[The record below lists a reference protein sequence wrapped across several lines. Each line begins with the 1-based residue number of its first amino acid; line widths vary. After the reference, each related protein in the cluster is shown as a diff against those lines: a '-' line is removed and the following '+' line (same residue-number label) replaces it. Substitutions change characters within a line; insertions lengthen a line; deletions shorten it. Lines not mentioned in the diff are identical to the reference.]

1 MIESEQ
7 LHPYVELIAREARRP
22 VITDRSARD
31 RIMAAVH
38 ADGAPGHRIVFWKRI
53 VEPRSFR
60 LSPALGGLLAAG
72 LVGIGVV
79 AGGFS
84 TNRDG
89 RVLAGQSTVA
99 AAGLPVSD
107 TVVKFVFLAP
117 QAANVSLVGDF
128 NGWDATKVPMVR
140 TPNSGLW
147 TVTLPL
153 TAGRHLY
160 QFVVDG
166 DWTSDP
172 NAPTAGDDGFGHA
185 NSVRLVQKGSAL

>member
-1 MIESEQ
+1 MTDSE

-22 VITDRSARD
+22 VVTDPVARD
-31 RIMAAVH
+31 RIMAAVR
-38 ADGAPGHRIVFWKRI
+38 AASAPGHRFLFWRRAI
-53 VEPRSFR
+53 EPRSFR

-72 LVGIGVV
+72 LVGIGVI
-79 AGGFS
+79 AGGLS

-89 RVLAGQSTVA
+89 RAMAGQSSVA

-117 QAANVSLVGDF
+117 QAATVSLVGDF
-128 NGWDATKVPMVR
+128 NGWDASKVPMVR

-166 DWTSDP
+166 TWIPDP
-172 NAPTAGDDGFGHA
+172 SAPIAGDDGFGHA
-185 NSVRLVQKGSAL
+185 NSVKLVQKGSAL

>member
-1 MIESEQ
+1 MTDSE
-7 LHPYVELIAREARRP
+7 LHPYIELIAREARRP
-22 VITDRSARD
+22 VVTDPAARQ
-31 RIMAAVH
+31 RIMAAVR
-38 ADGAPGHRIVFWKRI
+38 AEGAPGRRFAFWQRVI
-53 VEPRSFR
+53 EPRAFR
-60 LSPALGGLLAAG
+60 LSPAVGGMLAAG
-72 LVGIGVV
+72 LVGIGVI
-79 AGGFS
+79 AGGY
-84 TNRDG
+84 TANRDG
-89 RVLAGQSTVA
+89 RVLAGQPTVA
-99 AAGLPVSD
+99 AEGLPVSD

-117 QAANVSLVGDF
+117 QAAAVSLVGDF

-166 DWTSDP
+166 SWIPDP
-172 NAPTAGDDGFGHA
+172 NAPIAGDDGFGNA

>member
-1 MIESEQ
+1 M
-7 LHPYVELIAREARRP
+7 
-22 VITDRSARD
+22 
-31 RIMAAVH
+31 
-38 ADGAPGHRIVFWKRI
+38 
-53 VEPRSFR
+53 
-60 LSPALGGLLAAG
+60 LAAG
-72 LVGIGVV
+72 LVGIGVF

-89 RVLAGQSTVA
+89 RALVGQPVVA
-99 AAGLPVSD
+99 AHRLPVSD

-117 QAANVSLVGDF
+117 QAAKVSLVGDF

-166 DWTSDP
+166 TWIPDP
-172 NAPTAGDDGFGHA
+172 SAPIAGDDGFGHA
-185 NSVRLVQKGSAL
+185 NSVKLVQRGSAL